1 MGLIAQEVEKVLP
14 EIVITRENGIKA
26 VNYEGVIPLL
36 VEAIKE
42 QQSTIENL
50 KDRINKLEGQ

>member
-1 MGLIAQEVEKVLP
+1 MEL
-14 EIVITRENGIKA
+14 KA

-36 VEAIKE
+36 VESIKE

-50 KDRINKLEGQ
+50 KDRINKLEGQIMFYKVVLKSVV